1 MFKKAIFLIL
11 LFPGF
16 NTVLA
21 QESDINKSQFS
32 VNLFISAN
40 KIIYIET
47 NKIKFQDIENKVSDI
62 LRNQPFKL
70 DQTTVYRIFAD
81 ENLDLGFIMDVN
93 QKMLSAFSE
102 NVRTERFLLNTVK
115 LNIDGQNWFDSI
127 DPKDLKAY

>member
-11 LFPGF
+11 LFSGF

-21 QESDINKSQFS
+21 QESDINESQFS

-40 KIIYIET
+40 KTIYIET
-47 NKIKFQDIENKVSDI
+47 DKIKFQDIENKVSDI